1 MPQTYRVH
9 LGRTRRIAA
18 LTILTLLLFL
28 GRSKAIA
35 QDNGHPP
42 EISNVHAQQRFGT
55 RLVDITFDLRDPD
68 EEPLSI
74 KLTASEDG
82 GDSYSITPRTL
93 SGDVGE
99 GIHPGER
106 KRIVWDVGVDLQGVK
121 NPRLK
126 IRLIV
131 SDSRRLPKETISDI
145 DGAVMRLIPS
155 GDFEMG
161 DPFNEDTLP
170 ERPVHTVYLDDFYM
184 DAFDVTNAQ
193 FKKFVEANP
202 EWSKDLIP
210 PKFHDRDY
218 LKDWDGNNYPIGQAD
233 YPAVWVSWYAA
244 AAYAQWV
251 KKRLPTEAE
260 WEKAARGGMVGKRY
274 PNGNTITH
282 DEANF
287 TGVGG
292 RDQWNG
298 ASPVGSFPPNGYGLY
313 DMAGNVWN
321 WCMDEFIALFYV
333 ISPMNNPLA
342 GKVFNFV
349 DDDFARIQKPRSLRG
364 GSFEGHTRHMRTSLR
379 VAARPTYTDVYVG
392 FRCVKSANLFRN
404 VVEET
409 PSFVVEAP
417 KGTPADVNR
426 DGVVDVSD
434 LVLVGNALG
443 SAGLGIPADVN
454 GDRLVDAFDLVAV
467 AKRIQAEASTAPGLP
482 VNRQPIPVVDWLVD
496 AEAARGGSAG
506 FHRGIAFLERRLT
519 LVAPEETALF
529 PNYPNPFNPET
540 WIPYQ
545 LGEASSMTITIYDMR
560 GYVVKR
566 IELAYQPKGVY
577 QTQNRAAY
585 WDGFNQT
592 GEPVPTGVYFVQLK
606 TEGFQQTRRM
616 VLLK

>member
-1 MPQTYRVH
+1 MPITYRVD
-9 LGRTRRIAA
+9 LGRICKIAV
-18 LTILTLLLFL
+18 LTILTLVLSM
-28 GRSKAIA
+28 GTSIA
-35 QDNGHPP
+35 VTQDNGHPP
-42 EISNVHAQQRFGT
+42 EIRNIRAQQRFGT
-55 RLVDITFDLRDPD
+55 RLIDITFDLRDPD

-74 KLTASEDG
+74 KLTASEDD

-126 IRLIV
+126 VRLIV
-131 SDSRRLPKETISDI
+131 SDSRSRPEEIISGI
-145 DGAVMRLIPS
+145 DGSLMRLIPA

-170 ERPVHTVYLDDFYM
+170 ELPVHTVYLDDFYM

-193 FKKFVEANP
+193 FKNFVDANP
-202 EWSKDLIP
+202 DWSKILIP
-210 PKFHDRDY
+210 RKYHDRDY
-218 LKDWDGNNYPIGQAD
+218 LKDWEGNNYPIGQAD
-233 YPAVWVSWYAA
+233 YPVAWVSWYAA

-251 KKRLPTEAE
+251 QKRLPTEAE

-298 ASPVGSFPPNGYGLY
+298 ASPVGSFSPNGYGLY

-333 ISPMNNPLA
+333 ISPRNNPLA
-342 GKVFNFV
+342 GEVFKFV
-349 DDDFARIQKPRSLRG
+349 DDDFTRIQKPRSLRG

-392 FRCVKSANLFRN
+392 FRCVKTRNLLRN

-409 PSFVVEAP
+409 PSFVVEDP
-417 KGTPADVNR
+417 IGTPADVNR
-426 DGVVDVSD
+426 DGVVDISD

-443 SAGLGIPADVN
+443 SVGIGISADVN

-467 AKRIQAEASTAPGLP
+467 AKNIKAQASTAPRLG
-482 VNRQPIPVVDWLVD
+482 VVRQPIPVADWLVD
-496 AEAARGGSAG
+496 AHAVHDGSAG
-506 FHRGIAFLERRLT
+506 FQRGITFLENLLT
-519 LVAPEETALF
+519 INAPEKTALF
-529 PNYPNPFNPET
+529 PNYPNPFNPDT

-545 LGEASSMTITIYDMR
+545 LSQASSVTITIHDML
-560 GYVVKR
+560 GNVVKR
-566 IELAYQPKGVY
+566 IELANQPKGVY
-577 QTQNRAAY
+577 QKPNRAAY
-585 WDGFNQT
+585 WDGFNQA
-592 GEPVPTGVYFVQLK
+592 GEPVASGVYFVQLSI
-606 TEGFQQTRRM
+606 EGYQQTRRM